1 MAPPIALDATASR
14 RRGPLRAL
22 LSRRNVIALLA
33 GGAAKVAL
41 PGLGLLPLA
50 ALSLAARWAYGHAEQ
65 KVPFTNR
72 MHIILVSRGRGM
84 LL

>member
-50 ALSLAARWAYGHAEQ
+50 ALGLAARWAYGHAEQ